1 MKKYDVAINLKD
13 DLFWRNILSKQIRE
27 KLPPCKEG
35 ISQGI
40 VKIFFSSISEED
52 FWRVKDFIEEN
63 ICSRGIP
70 HAVIFLDRST
80 GGFKQKS
87 LRVGATNG
95 IPREAI
101 AKVINI
107 APVGAYDCFIYN
119 RISI

>member
-1 MKKYDVAINLKD
+1 MKKYDVAINLQD
-13 DLFWRNILSKQIRE
+13 NLFWRNILSKQIRE
-27 KLPPCKEG
+27 QLPPCKEG
-35 ISQGI
+35 ISEGI
-40 VKIFFSSISEED
+40 VKIFFSSVSEED
-52 FWRVKDFIEEN
+52 FRKIKDFIEEN
-63 ICSRGIP
+63 IYCRGIP

-95 IPREAI
+95 IPKDSI
-101 AKVINI
+101 AKIINI